1 MCWSYK
7 YVINVNKL
15 FIMYSNNVYKGRYHV
30 NNYEKYTGNPNNV
43 IYRSFWEFKFMKYC
57 DNNPNVLE
65 WGSEEIVIPY
75 LSPVDGKIHRYF
87 VDFYIKVK
95 DKNNAVTKYLIEIK
109 PEKFT
114 KPPAVPKRQTK
125 RFIDEVFQYGT
136 NQAKWKAADEFC
148 IDNGMK
154 FLVLTETDLGI

>member
-1 MCWSYK
+1 
-7 YVINVNKL
+7 
-15 FIMYSNNVYKGRYHV
+15 MYSNNVYKGRYHV

-87 VDFYIKVK
+87 VDFKIQVQAK
-95 DKNNAVTKYLIEIK
+95 DGLLRTYLIEVKPQKQTLPPIFPGKRTQRYLTESLTFIK
-109 PEKFT
+109 
-114 KPPAVPKRQTK
+114 
-125 RFIDEVFQYGT
+125 
-136 NQAKWKAADEFC
+136 NQAKWAAAREYCKDRNWEFK
-148 IDNGMK
+148 IITEHELG
-154 FLVLTETDLGI
+154 LTA